1 MHQRHKLIRLFDTYR
16 PLLSDHQQR
25 ILHFH
30 LEEDWSYG
38 EIAEREGV
46 SRAAIYDLIRRARA
60 LLDAHEAR
68 LHLLARERR
77 LTSSLSRLRAR
88 LQQLEREMVAIRRAL
103 QRLA

>member
-1 MHQRHKLIRLFDTYR
+1 MHPKHKLIRLYDTYR
-16 PLLSDHQQR
+16 ALLTDHQQQ
-25 ILHFH
+25 ILHLY

-77 LTSSLSRLRAR
+77 LTSSLTRLRIR
-88 LQQLEREMVAIRRAL
+88 LQQLEREMVSIRRAL